1 MSILPDALL
10 LCEIP
15 MPVKMNPRR
24 NDRERG
30 LPPLEP
36 LLTIKDVADICVVST
51 KTVRCWIKAGEL
63 PAIRLGRQ
71 WRIVPKDLA
80 RFISDNRS

>member
-1 MSILPDALL
+1 MAKD
-10 LCEIP
+10 E
-15 MPVKMNPRR
+15 
-24 NDRERG
+24 DRAKVR
-30 LPPLEP
+30 
-36 LLTIKDVADICVVST
+36 LLTIPDVADICVVST
-51 KTVRCWIKAGEL
+51 KTVRLWIKAGEL

>member
-1 MSILPDALL
+1 MEGVNPAN
-10 LCEIP
+10 P
-15 MPVKMNPRR
+15 MEPTVSYWMEGPVAKDE
-24 NDRERG
+24 DRAEVR
-30 LPPLEP
+30 
-36 LLTIKDVADICVVST
+36 LLTIPDVADICVVST
-51 KTVRCWIKAGEL
+51 KTVRLWIKAGEL

>member
-1 MSILPDALL
+1 MSISPDALL

-15 MPVKMNPRR
+15 MPVKMNPRL
-24 NDRERG
+24 NDKERG

-36 LLTIKDVADICVVST
+36 LLTIRDVADICDVST
-51 KTVRCWIKAGEL
+51 KTVRRWIKAGEL

-71 WRIVPKDLA
+71 WRIVPRDFE
-80 RFISDNRS
+80 RFLNDNRV

>member
-1 MSILPDALL
+1 MEGVNPKFDGTDHVVL
-10 LCEIP
+10 EEG
-15 MPVKMNPRR
+15 PVAKDE
-24 NDRERG
+24 DRAEVR
-30 LPPLEP
+30 
-36 LLTIKDVADICVVST
+36 LLTIPDVADICVVST
-51 KTVRCWIKAGEL
+51 KTVRLWIKAGEL